1 MLQQALQKVQQE
13 NADLK
18 QQWLAS
24 HAHLSTASEQID
36 SCMTNLEQSA
46 MQCEPWSMGAGA

>member
-1 MLQQALQKVQQE
+1 MLVVCG
-13 NADLK
+13 DVGGPTGFPVTFFCGP
-18 QQWLAS
+18 